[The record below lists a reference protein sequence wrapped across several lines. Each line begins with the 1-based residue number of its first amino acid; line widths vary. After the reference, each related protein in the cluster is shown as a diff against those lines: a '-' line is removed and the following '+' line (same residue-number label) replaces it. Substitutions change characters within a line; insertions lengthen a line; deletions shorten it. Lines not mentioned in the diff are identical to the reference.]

1 MSPDDK
7 DQLEDY
13 IFNFCLHGF
22 TLHGFVDVAPR
33 PKPMVSQFLE
43 QQNVHDIK
51 LKDLEDTV
59 GFRIRIREY
68 ILDQ

>member
-33 PKPMVSQFLE
+33 PNPMVSQFLE
-43 QQNVHDIK
+43 KRNVYDIK
-51 LKDLEDTV
+51 LIDFGDAV
-59 GFRIRIREY
+59 GLKIRIRDK